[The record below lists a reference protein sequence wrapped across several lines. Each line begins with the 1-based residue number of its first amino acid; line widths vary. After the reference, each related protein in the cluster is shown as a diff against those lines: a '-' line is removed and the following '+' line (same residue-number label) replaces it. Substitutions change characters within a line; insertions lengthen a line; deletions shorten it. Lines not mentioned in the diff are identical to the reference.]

1 MVPLLEI
8 RDLGVAFR
16 SGKEQVTATEHVSLT
31 VNRGEIVAVVGESG
45 SGKSVTALSLL
56 RLLPADKA
64 VYPSGELLFS
74 ANGDTPV
81 DLLKMGDRDL
91 RKVRGSEIAMIF
103 QEPMTSLNPVFTC
116 GDQVAEAIMQHTELT
131 RKETKQLTI
140 ELFEKVQLPDPVSL
154 FKRYP
159 HEVSGGQKQRVM
171 IAMAICCQPRL
182 LIADEPT
189 TALDVTVQKGVLE
202 LLASLQAQTQMGMIF
217 ITHDLGV
224 VRDIAHRV
232 VVMYRGTIVEENT
245 TDGLF
250 NAPKH
255 PYTKALLACRPIL
268 HHKGSRLPVVSDFW
282 QPDPEGKIRQ
292 ASTNEVLQHIH
303 TDSSKSILPVAGDVG
318 DLVGGD
324 RIQMAG
330 VKITGSPLLRVTDL
344 RVWFPAEKKFFGK
357 PEKFIKAVDG
367 VSFDIFENETLGV
380 VGESG
385 CGKTTLGRTLLCLQS
400 ATNGSILHRGKDLLT
415 MGKKELQAL
424 RKDIQVVF
432 QDPYA
437 SLNPRLTIGEAI
449 REAMEVHEVLDSGRA
464 RKERVVELL
473 EKVNLKADHF
483 NRYPHAFS
491 GGQRQRIGIARALAL
506 NPGFIV
512 FDESVSALD
521 VSVQAQV
528 LNLVNDLKA
537 EFGFTAMF
545 ISHDLGV
552 VRYISDRI
560 LVMNKGVIEEIGQA
574 ETVFSQPASAYTRKL
589 LEAIPG
595 NKRQSG

>member
-1 MVPLLEI
+1 
-8 RDLGVAFR
+8 
-16 SGKEQVTATEHVSLT
+16 
-31 VNRGEIVAVVGESG
+31 
-45 SGKSVTALSLL
+45 
-56 RLLPADKA
+56 
-64 VYPSGELLFS
+64 
-74 ANGDTPV
+74 
-81 DLLKMGDRDL
+81 
-91 RKVRGSEIAMIF
+91 
-103 QEPMTSLNPVFTC
+103 
-116 GDQVAEAIMQHTELT
+116 
-131 RKETKQLTI
+131 
-140 ELFEKVQLPDPVSL
+140 
-154 FKRYP
+154 
-159 HEVSGGQKQRVM
+159 
-171 IAMAICCQPRL
+171 
-182 LIADEPT
+182 
-189 TALDVTVQKGVLE
+189 
-202 LLASLQAQTQMGMIF
+202 
-217 ITHDLGV
+217 
-224 VRDIAHRV
+224 
-232 VVMYRGTIVEENT
+232 
-245 TDGLF
+245 
-250 NAPKH
+250 
-255 PYTKALLACRPIL
+255 
-268 HHKGSRLPVVSDFW
+268 
-282 QPDPEGKIRQ
+282 
-292 ASTNEVLQHIH
+292 
-303 TDSSKSILPVAGDVG
+303 
-318 DLVGGD
+318 
-324 RIQMAG
+324 MAG